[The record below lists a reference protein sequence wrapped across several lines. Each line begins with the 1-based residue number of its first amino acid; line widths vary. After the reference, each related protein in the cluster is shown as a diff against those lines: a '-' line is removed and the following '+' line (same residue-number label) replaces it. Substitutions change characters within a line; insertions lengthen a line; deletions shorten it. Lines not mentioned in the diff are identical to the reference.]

1 MGEYIT
7 DVLDN
12 GIGKFLVFAH
22 HKDPRGEKEADKK
35 LVNLSHLFH
44 LSTQRE
50 RTMTKKQLLYF
61 ESPPPWQI
69 ILAYYFLTYHL
80 ERCMA

>member
-1 MGEYIT
+1 VGEYIT

-12 GIGKFLVFAH
+12 GIGKFLLFAH
-22 HKDPRGEKEADKK
+22 HKDPRGEREADRK

-50 RTMTKKQLLYF
+50 N
-61 ESPPPWQI
+61 
-69 ILAYYFLTYHL
+69 L
-80 ERCMA
+80 ETNLSTFSDLSHPRPGKLFWHTF